1 MLDARNDRWRLR
13 RLTSLLPGS
22 QVGRV
27 LSRLAGVSV
36 WNFCFDYV
44 SRALCQLAAVRKR
57 SGSASLW
64 MVRTVCR
71 YWPSGEP
78 VV

>member
-1 MLDARNDRWRLR
+1 M
-13 RLTSLLPGS
+13 
-22 QVGRV
+22 
-27 LSRLAGVSV
+27 AGVSV

-64 MVRTVCR
+64 MVRTVCM
-71 YWPSGEP
+71 YWPSSEP
-78 VV
+78 VVYGKSNFLHSARTRVAI